1 MASGVPPPPL
11 NSPNGS
17 YYWLEWYSSLTNFL
31 NGQNIP
37 WSNLNFSSSNIHDIV
52 NRSHNS
58 LTNIQ
63 GGTASGTATP
73 TGNAYHLMGYGFC
86 SADGSG
92 VKVPS
97 GWSAARTSAG
107 VYTITHNLVLTTP
120 NYMAG
125 ATSNTTGT
133 LVTYVD
139 VSASNAIVVHVG
151 QTVSPNT
158 PFDGAISFW
167 IGSL

>member
-37 WSNLNFSSSNIHDIV
+37 WSNLNFSNSNIHDIV

-73 TGNAYHLMGYGFC
+73 TGNAYHLMGYGW
-86 SADGSG
+86 SSSDALS
-92 VKVPS
+92 VSVPG
-97 GWSAARTSAG
+97 GWSVARTSTG
-107 VYTITHNLVLTTP
+107 VYTITHNLGLSTP
-120 NYMAG
+120 DYMAG
-125 ATSNTTGT
+125 ATANLSGAV
-133 LVTYVD
+133 VTWVD
-139 VSASNAIVVHVG
+139 VSNTNAIVVHVG
-151 QTVSPNT
+151 STTGLNT
-158 PFDGAISFW
+158 AVDSAFSFW
-167 IGSL
+167 IGKL